1 MPSIVFLILTLC
13 GCTELS
19 GRGAT
24 ANKANATVSNS
35 TASNAA
41 IANNPLLQI
50 WDTPFGVPPFNLIKD
65 EHYLPALREGMAK
78 SAQEIQAIVNNPEK
92 PTFTNTIEALER
104 AGKDLSRARRVFF
117 ALNSAHSNDEIRAIA
132 KIISPELTAH
142 NKDIFLNVDLYRR
155 IAEIYTAKNS
165 LQLNAEQQRLLDET
179 HKSFIRNGINL
190 PLASREKLKEISTRL
205 SVLSQEFGQNLLK
218 ETNAFEMVVENKEDL
233 GDLPKSLV
241 AIAAKEALTRGHEGK
256 WVFTLNRP
264 SINPFLQYSPNRAL
278 RKKLFD
284 GYAMRG
290 DNNNE
295 NDNKAVLLEMVNLRA
310 KRAKLM
316 GYQSHAHYV
325 LENRVAKTPDKAQ
338 ALLSQVWPAAL
349 RMAKE
354 EKTALEDMMHKSGV
368 KGELQGSDWR
378 HYSEKVRKVRYAFD
392 ENALRP
398 YFEVNAVREGV
409 FTTANKLFGITF
421 HQRTDIPKWHPDQQ
435 VFEVKEANGTHI
447 GVVYLDLFAR
457 ESKRGGAWMN
467 SLRTQSKLD
476 GVVHP
481 IVTTNF
487 NFPAPTE
494 TTPALLSYREAETF
508 FHEFGH
514 AIHGLFS
521 NVTYQSLAG
530 TSLPRDFVEFPSQV
544 LENWMSQPEVLNS
557 FAKHYETGE
566 VIPKD
571 LVDKL
576 QAASKFNQGFATVEY
591 MAASYLDLDWHS
603 LEMPTKLSARAFEK
617 ASMDSIGLIEQI
629 IPRYRSGY
637 FAHIFSGGYS
647 AGYYGYLWSE
657 VFDADAF
664 AAFEETSLFDQ
675 ETAQRFRKEILS
687 KGNTMPGVELYR
699 NFRGRDPV
707 ITPLLKRRGLL

>member
-1 MPSIVFLILTLC
+1 MKYCAPLFVLLTLFVA
-13 GCTELS
+13 GCMPQTTDSPHNTLA
-19 GRGAT
+19 G
-24 ANKANATVSNS
+24 
-35 TASNAA
+35 
-41 IANNPLLQI
+41 NPLLQA
-50 WDTPFGVPPFNLIKD
+50 WNTPFGVPPFDLIKN
-65 EHYLPALREGMAK
+65 EHYLPALREGMAM
-78 SAQEIQAIVNNPEK
+78 SAQEIQDIINNPEE
-92 PTFTNTIEALER
+92 PTFANTIEALER
-104 AGKDLSRARRVFF
+104 AGKSLSRSRRVFF
-117 ALNSAHSNDEIRAIA
+117 SLNSAHSSDEIRAIA
-132 KIISPELTAH
+132 KTITPELSAH
-142 NKDIFLNVDLYRR
+142 NNDIFLNIALYNRVS
-155 IAEIYTAKNS
+155 AVFSAKD
-165 LQLNAEQQRLLDET
+165 QLNLTAEQLRLLGET
-179 HKSFIRNGINL
+179 HKSFVRNGINL
-190 PLASREKLKEISTRL
+190 PLATREKLKQMNTRL
-205 SVLSQEFGQNLLK
+205 SVLAQEFGQNLLK
-218 ETNAFEMVVENKEDL
+218 ETNAFELVVENKEDL
-233 GDLPKSLV
+233 GELPESLV
-241 AIAAKEALTRGHEGK
+241 AIAAKEAASRGYEGK
-256 WVFTLNRP
+256 WVFTLHRP

-290 DNNNE
+290 DNDNE
-295 NDNKAVLLEMVNLRA
+295 NDNKAILLEMANLRA
-310 KRAKLM
+310 ERAGLM

-325 LENRVAKTPDKAQ
+325 LENRVAKTPAQAQ

-354 EKTALEDMMHKSGV
+354 EKLALEDMMHKSGV
-368 KGELQGSDWR
+368 QGELQGSDWR
-378 HYSEKVRKVRYAFD
+378 HYSEKVRKARYAFD
-392 ENALRP
+392 ENVLRP
-398 YFEVNAVREGV
+398 YFEVNAVRDGV
-409 FTTANKLFGITF
+409 FVTANRLFGITF
-421 HQRTDIPKWHPDQQ
+421 HPRTDIPKWHPDQQ
-435 VFEVKEANGTHI
+435 VFEVKEADGTHI

-476 GVVHP
+476 GDVHP

-494 TTPALLSYREAETF
+494 TTPSLLSYREAETF

-521 NVTYQSLAG
+521 DVTYESLAG

-557 FAKHYETGE
+557 FAKHYKTGE
-566 VIPKD
+566 VIPEA
-571 LVDKL
+571 LVEKL

-591 MAASYLDLDWHS
+591 MAAAYLDLDWHS
-603 LEMPTKLSARAFEK
+603 LAAPTDLSAREFER
-617 ASMDSIGLIEQI
+617 ASMERIGLIEQI

-637 FAHIFSGGYS
+637 FSHIFSGGYS

-675 ETAQRFRKEILS
+675 ETAQRFRREILS

-699 NFRGRDPV
+699 NFRGRDPE